1 VPIFSSRTT
10 LILTGLM
17 HEEEMAVTTR
27 TAPVPTDPVKIIMAD
42 RLADIG
48 PEQSLR
54 SIARGLVA
62 NEIGVLVVRTSGGPV
77 GLISERDI
85 VTVLATGGD
94 LDKQQAVDVMTSDL
108 VTAKPTDSIAS
119 VGRLML
125 DAGVRHIVIRED
137 TVVGLVSIRDVL
149 AVLLGHNRG

>member
-1 VPIFSSRTT
+1 
-10 LILTGLM
+10 
-17 HEEEMAVTTR
+17 MAVTTR
-27 TAPVPTDPVKIIMAD
+27 TTPAPTDPVKVIMAD

-48 PEQSLR
+48 AEQSLR
-54 SIARGLVA
+54 SIAQELVA
-62 NEIGVLVVRTSGGPV
+62 DEIGVLVVRMSGGPV
-77 GLISERDI
+77 GLVSERDI

-137 TVVGLVSIRDVL
+137 DTVVGLVSIRDVL
-149 AVLLGHNRG
+149 AVLLGHNRGS

>member
-1 VPIFSSRTT
+1 
-10 LILTGLM
+10 
-17 HEEEMAVTTR
+17 MAVTTR
-27 TAPVPTDPVKIIMAD
+27 TTPVPTDPVKVIMAD

-48 PEQSLR
+48 AEQSLR
-54 SIARGLVA
+54 SMAQELVA
-62 NEIGVLVVRTSGGPV
+62 GEIGVLVVRMAGGPV
-77 GLISERDI
+77 GLVSERDI

-94 LDKQQAVDVMTSDL
+94 LDKQQAMDVMTSDL

-125 DAGVRHIVIRED
+125 EAGVRHIVIREDD

-149 AVLLGHNRG
+149 AVLLGHNRGS

>member
-1 VPIFSSRTT
+1 MR
-10 LILTGLM
+10 
-17 HEEEMAVTTR
+17 EEEMAMSTT
-27 TAPVPTDPVKIIMAD
+27 TAFPTDPVKVIMTD

-54 SIARGLVA
+54 SIARGLATDEV
-62 NEIGVLVVRTSGGPV
+62 GVLVVRTATGPV
-77 GLISERDI
+77 GLVSERDI

-94 LDKQQAVDVMTSDL
+94 LDRPQAADIMTGDL
-108 VTAKPTDSIAS
+108 VTARSTDSIAS

-125 DAGVRHIVIRED
+125 DAGVRHIVIRDDD

-149 AVLLGHNRG
+149 AVLLAHERG